1 MTDTFHTRLD
11 AIMDS
16 ALAAQSYG
24 DIARD
29 YAAAYG
35 HARAML
41 FMALLDMTPEKRNEF
56 LAMWERFNEKKAA
69 LK

>member
-1 MTDTFHTRLD
+1 MTDTFHARLD

-16 ALAAQSYG
+16 VKMAQSYG

-35 HARAML
+35 YARGML

-56 LAMWERFNEKKAA
+56 LAMWEGFVNEKKIA
-69 LK
+69 